1 MIDLKTRTKQ
11 WGNSVGVIL
20 PKDLGIGA
28 DEEVRIH
35 VERTSGVSRVKDLF
49 GKFRTHKSTRELMKE
64 IDRELD
70 A

>member
-35 VERTSGVSRVKDLF
+35 IERASGVSRVRDLF
-49 GKFRTHKSTRELMKE
+49 GKFRTRTPTRDLMRK